1 MKINSLDQMAM
12 GYPDQPEYVFSFSG
26 GADYK
31 GFDLS
36 FLWTGATN
44 VSRIM
49 NDTWR
54 VAFQTIGTRALLHYL
69 AVNSWTPETA
79 ETATLPRI
87 SFTGRGNNYNTSDLW
102 IRDASYFRLK
112 NVEIGYSIKNSA
124 FLKRFGISR
133 VRLYTNGYDLF
144 TFDKLKF
151 MDPEQ
156 RTTSPDYPL
165 IKIYNF
171 GVNVDF

>member
-1 MKINSLDQMAM
+1 
-12 GYPDQPEYVFSFSG
+12 
-26 GADYK
+26 
-31 GFDLS
+31 
-36 FLWTGATN
+36 
-44 VSRIM
+44 M